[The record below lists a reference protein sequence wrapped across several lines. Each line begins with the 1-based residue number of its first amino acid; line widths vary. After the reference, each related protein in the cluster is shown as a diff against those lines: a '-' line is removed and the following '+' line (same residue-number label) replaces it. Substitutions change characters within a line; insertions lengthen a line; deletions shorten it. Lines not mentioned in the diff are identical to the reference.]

1 MHKIIDIA
9 RKIGLNEDD
18 IELYGKYIAKIDRAD
33 LYKQNSKGKLILVS
47 AMTPTT
53 SGEGKTTV
61 SIGLCDALNLLE
73 SKAVLSLREP
83 SLGPVFG
90 MKGGATGGGKAV
102 IEPSNEINLHFTGD
116 MHAIT
121 SANNLLCAMLDNSI
135 FHGNPLNIDQNQIFF
150 KRCMDMNDRSLR
162 EIEIS
167 LEPLKNQ
174 TPRKDG
180 FVITAAS
187 EIMAL
192 LCLAKDFQD
201 LKDRLGKIIVAL
213 SKEGKPIYA
222 KDLNATDSMAA
233 LLTQAIKPNLVQTGE
248 GNPAIV
254 HGGPFA
260 NIAHGC
266 SSVIATKTALS
277 LGDFVITE
285 GGFGADLGGEKFMDI
300 VCRQNQLNPALVVLV
315 ATVKA
320 IKAHSEKGELEDGIE
335 NLKKHIENFQT
346 VFNQRV
352 LVAINRFNDDSEDD
366 LNKVKMLCQQMG
378 VAAEICNQFAEG
390 GKGAL
395 KLAKKA
401 KELASLPIKKP
412 NFPYALNENL
422 TQKIEKLAQ
431 KIYGADKVEYSSF
444 ANEEIK
450 NIEKLCQNMPIVVAK
465 TQYSLSDDPKL
476 IGAPQNTTLHVSGVE
491 LKNGSGFVVVKTGKM
506 TLMPGLSKEPNA
518 FKIKVDEDMK
528 IYNLK

>member
-1 MHKIIDIA
+1 M
-9 RKIGLNEDD
+9 
-18 IELYGKYIAKIDRAD
+18 
-33 LYKQNSKGKLILVS
+33 
-47 AMTPTT
+47 
-53 SGEGKTTV
+53 
-61 SIGLCDALNLLE
+61 
-73 SKAVLSLREP
+73 
-83 SLGPVFG
+83 
-90 MKGGATGGGKAV
+90 
-102 IEPSNEINLHFTGD
+102 
-116 MHAIT
+116 
-121 SANNLLCAMLDNSI
+121 
-135 FHGNPLNIDQNQIFF
+135 
-150 KRCMDMNDRSLR
+150 
-162 EIEIS
+162 
-167 LEPLKNQ
+167 
-174 TPRKDG
+174 
-180 FVITAAS
+180 
-187 EIMAL
+187 
-192 LCLAKDFQD
+192 
-201 LKDRLGKIIVAL
+201 
-213 SKEGKPIYA
+213 
-222 KDLNATDSMAA
+222 
-233 LLTQAIKPNLVQTGE
+233 
-248 GNPAIV
+248 
-254 HGGPFA
+254 
-260 NIAHGC
+260 
-266 SSVIATKTALS
+266 
-277 LGDFVITE
+277 
-285 GGFGADLGGEKFMDI
+285 
-300 VCRQNQLNPALVVLV
+300 
-315 ATVKA
+315 
-320 IKAHSEKGELEDGIE
+320 
-335 NLKKHIENFQT
+335 
-346 VFNQRV
+346 FNQRV

-378 VAAEICNQFAEG
+378 VDAEICNQFAEG